1 MSEKFSSNSPLGKE
15 LAEWW
20 RKLKDDTASRAE
32 LRRCD
37 SVAEVVMTP
46 AFQRLCHQLKHHFT
60 NNNDWQDRLAA
71 IVGLASHLK
80 HDLASSVLASGGKRV
95 EKLAEQMAQ
104 PSGERPVVSELR
116 FRRLLQRERDDL
128 YAPMIRILRMV
139 KGDTNVKGGAN
150 LYGLAESIFYWGN
163 DIKKRWAYAY
173 FPKVPAKKSA

>member
-1 MSEKFSSNSPLGKE
+1 MSMKFAPDSPLGKE

-20 RKLKDDTASRAE
+20 LKLKDDTASRAE

-37 SVAEVVMTP
+37 SVTEVVMTP
-46 AFQRLCHQLKHHFT
+46 AFQRLCQRLSHHFKND
-60 NNNDWQDRLAA
+60 NNWQDRLAA
-71 IVGLASHLK
+71 IVGLASHLGYEK
-80 HDLASSVLASGGKRV
+80 ADSVLASGEKRV

-128 YAPMIRILRMV
+128 YAPMIRILRML
-139 KGDTNVKGGAN
+139 KGDAN
-150 LYGLAESIFYWGN
+150 LYGLAESVFFWG
-163 DIKKRWAYAY
+163 DGIKKRWAYAY